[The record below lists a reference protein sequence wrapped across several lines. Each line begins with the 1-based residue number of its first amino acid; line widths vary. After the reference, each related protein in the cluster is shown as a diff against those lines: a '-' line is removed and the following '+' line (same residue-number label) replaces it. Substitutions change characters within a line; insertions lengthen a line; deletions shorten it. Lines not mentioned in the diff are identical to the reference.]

1 MATQVLCDIWKNQYL
16 YVAYPCMALRLSLY
30 FIICFDSSYISV
42 CSVNKRNNILTVSCY
57 EMNSWACLGRIV
69 QSLMRFGSW
78 SGPTQS
84 PNMDVL
90 GVAGLI
96 PSDNITAQTPHT
108 NQVHDDS
115 KWRHCGLWDAICNM
129 QLCSRYWRC
138 DSTSATSLS
147 MPYSTARILCPLSK

>member
-1 MATQVLCDIWKNQYL
+1 MFFCSTQHPNIERLLIHKKSQRHTQQIQRNTLKWLRKFCLCNISKNQYL

-30 FIICFDSSYISV
+30 FTICFDSSYISV
-42 CSVNKRNNILTVSCY
+42 CSVNKRNDILTMSCY
-57 EMNSWACLGRIV
+57 EMNSWACLGKIV

-78 SGPTQS
+78 SGPTQT

-96 PSDNITAQTPHT
+96 SSDNITAQTPHT

-115 KWRHCGLWDAICNM
+115 K
-129 QLCSRYWRC
+129 
-138 DSTSATSLS
+138 
-147 MPYSTARILCPLSK
+147 

>member
-30 FIICFDSSYISV
+30 FIICCDSSYISV

-78 SGPTQS
+78 SGPTQT

-96 PSDNITAQTPHT
+96 FSDNITAQIPTQT
-108 NQVHDDS
+108 KSTTTRNEDVVDCWMWAAICIYCNMQ
-115 KWRHCGLWDAICNM
+115 CIAICNM
-129 QLCSRYWRC
+129 HYAIMQPVLG
-138 DSTSATSLS
+138 
-147 MPYSTARILCPLSK
+147 IQ

>member
-1 MATQVLCDIWKNQYL
+1 
-16 YVAYPCMALRLSLY
+16 MALRLSIY

-42 CSVNKRNNILTVSCY
+42 YLVNMNKRNNILTVSCY
-57 EMNSWACLGRIV
+57 EMNSWACLGKIV

-78 SGPTQS
+78 SGPTQT

-115 KWRHCGLWDAICNM
+115 KWRRCGLLNVGCNMQYMQYIAICNILQYAMYCNM
-129 QLCSRYWRC
+129 QYALCNYAAGIG
-138 DSTSATSLS
+138 DSIALL
-147 MPYSTARILCPLSK
+147 PHQ

>member
-1 MATQVLCDIWKNQYL
+1 
-16 YVAYPCMALRLSLY
+16 MALCLSLH

-42 CSVNKRNNILTVSCY
+42 CSVNKRNDKLTVSCY

-115 KWRHCGLWDAICNM
+115 K
-129 QLCSRYWRC
+129 
-138 DSTSATSLS
+138 
-147 MPYSTARILCPLSK
+147 